1 MLLAVSLLSGW
12 LPWVVIVGAV
22 ATLLAGMAWQTG
34 LWRRQLLVGLTVAVV
49 VSLVTALVVDVLEL
63 ISWDVPRSFYV
74 WLGIAVL
81 ALAMAVVGWRSG
93 PLWRRLSSI
102 LAILLTVAMAGLLVN
117 GHYQYYPTLASLLGQ
132 EARFQTGLDQLDS
145 LRDAARASGRLPAN
159 GVTVEVAIPGTESGF
174 EARDAFVYL
183 PPAWFADPPPT
194 LPVLVLAPGVPS
206 QTSDWTRGGD
216 ADGTADAFAAA
227 NGGKAPILAMIDTNG
242 SIDADT
248 ECVDG
253 PMGNVETYVV
263 KDVPAYLRSQFG
275 ASAAAGSLAIGGLSA
290 GGTCA
295 LLVSL
300 RNPTVYPTFADFSGY
315 QTPEL
320 DNAADT
326 LQNLFGGSTEAQQ
339 AHDPATLM
347 EQTKFPK
354 SAGWFEAGTD
364 DAQPAAAAA
373 ALSKVAMSSLG
384 QTCVL
389 LRPGG
394 HDFTFWTAALQN
406 ALPWLSWR
414 LGLTPVP
421 ASVPATCTPPLG

>member
-1 MLLAVSLLSGW
+1 
-12 LPWVVIVGAV
+12 
-22 ATLLAGMAWQTG
+22 
-34 LWRRQLLVGLTVAVV
+34 
-49 VSLVTALVVDVLEL
+49 
-63 ISWDVPRSFYV
+63 
-74 WLGIAVL
+74 
-81 ALAMAVVGWRSG
+81 
-93 PLWRRLSSI
+93 
-102 LAILLTVAMAGLLVN
+102 MAGLLVN

-145 LRDAARASGRLPAN
+145 LRDAAQASGRLPAN
-159 GVTVEVAIPGTESGF
+159 GVTVEVAIPGTASGF

-183 PPAWFADPPPT
+183 PPAWFADPPPA
-194 LPVLVLAPGVPS
+194 LPVLVLASGVPS

-253 PMGNVETYVV
+253 PMAKVETYVV

-275 ASAAAGSLAIGGLSA
+275 ASPAAGSLAIGGLSA

-300 RNPTVYPTFADFSGY
+300 RNPTAYPTFADFSGY

-320 DNAADT
+320 DNAGDT

-339 AHDPATLM
+339 AHDPAILM
-347 EQTKFPK
+347 RQTRFPK
-354 SAGWFEAGTD
+354 SAGWFEAATG

-373 ALSKVAMSSLG
+373 NLSAAATSSLG

-421 ASVPATCTPPLG
+421 PAVPATCTPPLG